1 MNQITIFCQDKYEAQ
16 KLAGLIFVKESMETC
31 ITEILNVI
39 ENEIVLSVK
48 DKSAHSVI
56 LKDNNQVMNFVDFM
70 QSVIEKKHKIT
81 DTQIIDNVLK
91 ITKGWPTLTIYPFQN
106 S

>member
-1 MNQITIFCQDKYEAQ
+1 
-16 KLAGLIFVKESMETC
+16 METC

-56 LKDNNQVMNFVDFM
+56 LKDNNQVVNFVDFI

-81 DTQIIDNVLK
+81 DTQIIDNVVK
-91 ITKGWPTLTIYPFQN
+91 ITKG
-106 S
+106 

>member
-1 MNQITIFCQDKYEAQ
+1 MNQITIFCQDKYESQ

-56 LKDNNQVMNFVDFM
+56 LKDNNQVVNFVDFI
-70 QSVIEKKHKIT
+70 QSVVEKKHKIT
-81 DTQIIDNVLK
+81 DTRIIDNVVK
-91 ITKGWPTLTIYPFQN
+91 ITKG
-106 S
+106 

>member
-56 LKDNNQVMNFVDFM
+56 LNDNNQVVNFVDFI

-81 DTQIIDNVLK
+81 DTQIIDNVVK
-91 ITKGWPTLTIYPFQN
+91 ITKE
-106 S
+106 

>member
-1 MNQITIFCQDKYEAQ
+1 MNQITIFCQDKYESQ
-16 KLAGLIFVKESMETC
+16 KLAGLIFVKESMETY

-56 LKDNNQVMNFVDFM
+56 LKDNNQVVNFVDFI
-70 QSVIEKKHKIT
+70 QSVVEKKHKIT
-81 DTQIIDNVLK
+81 DTQIIDNVVK
-91 ITKGWPTLTIYPFQN
+91 ITKG
-106 S
+106 

>member
-1 MNQITIFCQDKYEAQ
+1 MRRQTIFCQDKYEAQ
-16 KLAGLIFVKESMETC
+16 KLVGLIFVKESMETC

-56 LKDNNQVMNFVDFM
+56 LKDNNQVVNFVDFI

-81 DTQIIDNVLK
+81 DTQIIDNVVK
-91 ITKGWPTLTIYPFQN
+91 ITKG
-106 S
+106 

>member
-16 KLAGLIFVKESMETC
+16 KLAALIFVKESMETC

-39 ENEIVLSVK
+39 ENEIVLSLK

-81 DTQIIDNVLK
+81 DTQIIDNVVK
-91 ITKGWPTLTIYPFQN
+91 ITKG
-106 S
+106 

>member
-1 MNQITIFCQDKYEAQ
+1 MNQITIFCQDKYQAQ

-39 ENEIVLSVK
+39 ENEIVLSMK

-56 LKDNNQVMNFVDFM
+56 LKDNNQVVNFVDFI
-70 QSVIEKKHKIT
+70 QSVVEKKHKIT
-81 DTQIIDNVLK
+81 DTQIIDNVVK
-91 ITKGWPTLTIYPFQN
+91 ITKG
-106 S
+106 

>member
-16 KLAGLIFVKESMETC
+16 KLAGLIFVKESMETY

-56 LKDNNQVMNFVDFM
+56 LKDDNQVVNFVDFI
-70 QSVIEKKHKIT
+70 QSVVEKKHEIT

-91 ITKGWPTLTIYPFQN
+91 ITKG
-106 S
+106 

>member
-1 MNQITIFCQDKYEAQ
+1 MNQITIFCQDKYESQ

-56 LKDNNQVMNFVDFM
+56 LKDDNQVVNFVDFI
-70 QSVIEKKHKIT
+70 QSVVEKKHKLT
-81 DTQIIDNVLK
+81 DTQIIDNVVK
-91 ITKGWPTLTIYPFQN
+91 ITKG
-106 S
+106 

>member
-16 KLAGLIFVKESMETC
+16 KLAGLIFVKESMETY

-56 LKDNNQVMNFVDFM
+56 LNDNNQVVNFVDFI
-70 QSVIEKKHKIT
+70 QSVVEKKHKIT
-81 DTQIIDNVLK
+81 DTELMDNVVK
-91 ITKGWPTLTIYPFQN
+91 ITKE
-106 S
+106 

>member
-1 MNQITIFCQDKYEAQ
+1 MNQITIFCQDKYESQ

-48 DKSAHSVI
+48 DKSAHSII
-56 LKDNNQVMNFVDFM
+56 LKDDNEVINFVDFI
-70 QSVIEKKHKIT
+70 QSVLEKKHRII
-81 DTQIIDNVLK
+81 DMQIIDHVVK
-91 ITKGWPTLTIYPFQN
+91 ITKE
-106 S
+106 

>member
-1 MNQITIFCQDKYEAQ
+1 MNQITIFCQDKYESQ

-56 LKDNNQVMNFVDFM
+56 LKDNNQVVNFVDFI
-70 QSVIEKKHKIT
+70 QSVVEKKHKLT
-81 DTQIIDNVLK
+81 DTQIIDNVVK
-91 ITKGWPTLTIYPFQN
+91 ITKG
-106 S
+106 

>member
-1 MNQITIFCQDKYEAQ
+1 
-16 KLAGLIFVKESMETC
+16 METC

-56 LKDNNQVMNFVDFM
+56 LKDDNQVVNFVDFI
-70 QSVIEKKHKIT
+70 QSVVEKKHKLT
-81 DTQIIDNVLK
+81 DTQIIDNVVK
-91 ITKGWPTLTIYPFQN
+91 ITKG
-106 S
+106 

>member
-16 KLAGLIFVKESMETC
+16 KFAALIFVKESVETC

-39 ENEIVLSVK
+39 ENEIILSLK

-56 LKDNNQVMNFVDFM
+56 LKDNNQVVNFVDFI
-70 QSVIEKKHKIT
+70 QSVVEKKHKII
-81 DTQIIDNVLK
+81 DTKLIDNVVK
-91 ITKGWPTLTIYPFQN
+91 IAKE
-106 S
+106 

>member
-1 MNQITIFCQDKYEAQ
+1 MNQITIFCQDKYESQ
-16 KLAGLIFVKESMETC
+16 KLAGLIFVKESMETY

-56 LKDNNQVMNFVDFM
+56 LKDDNQVVNFVDFI
-70 QSVIEKKHKIT
+70 QSVVEKKHKIT
-81 DTQIIDNVLK
+81 DTQIIDNVVK
-91 ITKGWPTLTIYPFQN
+91 ITKG
-106 S
+106 

>member
-16 KLAGLIFVKESMETC
+16 KLAGLIFVKESMETY

-56 LKDNNQVMNFVDFM
+56 LKDNNQVVNFVDFI
-70 QSVIEKKHKIT
+70 QSVVEKKHKIT
-81 DTQIIDNVLK
+81 DTQIIDNVVK
-91 ITKGWPTLTIYPFQN
+91 ITKG
-106 S
+106 

>member
-16 KLAGLIFVKESMETC
+16 KLAGLIFVKESMETY

-56 LKDNNQVMNFVDFM
+56 LKDDNQVVNFVDFI
-70 QSVIEKKHKIT
+70 QSVVEKKHKLT
-81 DTQIIDNVLK
+81 DTQIIDNVVK
-91 ITKGWPTLTIYPFQN
+91 ITKG
-106 S
+106 

>member
-1 MNQITIFCQDKYEAQ
+1 MNQITIFCQDKYESQ

-56 LKDNNQVMNFVDFM
+56 LKDNNQVVNFVDFI

-81 DTQIIDNVLK
+81 NTQIIDNVVK
-91 ITKGWPTLTIYPFQN
+91 ITKG
-106 S
+106 

>member
-1 MNQITIFCQDKYEAQ
+1 MNQITIFCQDKYESQ

-56 LKDNNQVMNFVDFM
+56 LKDNNQVVNFVDFI
-70 QSVIEKKHKIT
+70 QSVVEKKHKIT
-81 DTQIIDNVLK
+81 NTQIIDNVVK
-91 ITKGWPTLTIYPFQN
+91 ITKG
-106 S
+106 